1 MRISTC
7 QVWGRSWCRS
17 KTEYTSHLL
26 EWALRSFDLNDES
39 NIDSGVRCSPAHKIC
54 CPVDTNPSSFFC
66 PKLPQIPMS
75 ISIQVR
81 PDIVGTLTAEGKV
94 NLHLHS
100 IIFFRWQKTG
110 DFGSFGSWLCC
121 LLLYNNSLYASISSN
136 ISFFCEAWLVG
147 FLVDGLQSILWGKEL
162 VCDLHPR
169 RRWTRNSQS
178 THADTE
184 TSENTK
190 PLLLWWTH
198 LIVENKHEKP
208 RECRVRRK
216 SWILGGC
223 LNFLPTF
230 LRISMASKTSCASSW
245 IQLKSRSL
253 TALCWHRLL
262 DIWRPERA
270 SYMVGRGKPR
280 PSTVAL
286 PPAFNVKDKQWRNLG
301 RCWSRKKCLVLS
313 LTFFL

>member
-1 MRISTC
+1 MSFQNR
-7 QVWGRSWCRS
+7 V
-17 KTEYTSHLL
+17 YVTSAGSL
-26 EWALRSFDLNDES
+26 EILWPQKMTNPLIN
-39 NIDSGVRCSPAHKIC
+39 SGVRCSLLHKIC
-54 CPVDTNPSSFFC
+54 SPVDRNPSSFSC
-66 PKLPQIPMS
+66 PELPQIPMP

-94 NLHLHS
+94 SLHLHS

-110 DFGSFGSWLCC
+110 DFGSFGLWRCC
-121 LLLYNNSLYASISSN
+121 LLILIGIKIVYMQAYLQKIC
-136 ISFFCEAWLVG
+136 FFCEAWLVG

-162 VCDLHPR
+162 GCDLHP

-190 PLLLWWTH
+190 PVLPWWTH
-198 LIVENKHEKP
+198 LIVENKQEKAK
-208 RECRVRRK
+208 ECRLCRK

-230 LRISMASKTSCASSW
+230 SEFPWSPNQKCSRPHVHHLESNWSLAVSHCSLLESATWYLKAGKS
-245 IQLKSRSL
+245 QLL
-253 TALCWHRLL
+253 G
-262 DIWRPERA
+262 
-270 SYMVGRGKPR
+270 GRGKPR

-286 PPAFNVKDKQWRNLG
+286 PPSLQ
-301 RCWSRKKCLVLS
+301 RKRQTMEKSGEMLK
-313 LTFFL
+313 